1 MGKIKLN
8 ENEVKVLGQL
18 VEYYEHNED
27 FAYVSFAPLIRDL
40 KLDRAAVRRACRSLK
55 RKGLATFLTGLI
67 TEDGEFAGAGYSATE
82 EGAKLLNFNRESED
96 EEQDSLFDVTPM
108 VK

>member
-1 MGKIKLN
+1 MKKIKLN
-8 ENEVKVLGQL
+8 ENEARVLGQL

-27 FAYVSFAPLIRDL
+27 YAYVSFSPLMTHL

-55 RKGLATFLTGLI
+55 RKGFATFLTGLM

-82 EGAKLLNFNRESED
+82 EGVKFLNVNDED
-96 EEQDSLFDVTPM
+96 EEETNL
-108 VK
+108 KLL